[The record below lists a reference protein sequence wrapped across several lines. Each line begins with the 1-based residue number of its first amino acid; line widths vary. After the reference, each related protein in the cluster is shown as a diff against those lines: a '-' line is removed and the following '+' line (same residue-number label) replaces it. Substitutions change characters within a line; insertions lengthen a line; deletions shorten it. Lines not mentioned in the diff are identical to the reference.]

1 MDWRDDCDR
10 KFLIDENGKI
20 VEKTGFEDDYNAYLA
35 GDYSRE
41 DGYNKHQAYLDRCNP
56 RWFCDDK
63 NFEVLKAAV
72 DKKYTES
79 GIYEKLD
86 KYYAGDEKP
95 LRDAGNIWTTS
106 LSFGINCTKKSFT
119 LRFWEEEETVMKY
132 QW

>member
-1 MDWRDDCDR
+1 MSE
-10 KFLIDENGKI
+10 INGKI
-20 VEKTGFEDDYNAYLA
+20 VEKTGYEEDYIAYEN
-35 GDYSRE
+35 GDYSKE
-41 DGYNKHQAYLDRCNP
+41 AGHDKHQEYLDRCNTM
-56 RWFCDDK
+56 WLTDDK
-63 NFEVLKAAV
+63 NFEALKDAL

-106 LSFGINCTKKSFT
+106 LSFGVNCTKKSFT
-119 LRFWEEEETVMKY
+119 LKFWEEEETVMKY